1 MPTPLIPQEIHLL
14 ERYSSLEYFG
24 LMRDAWE
31 AMVRHCEDCL
41 QRFMRNL
48 PADYR
53 RRPQPLQPDVV
64 WGELVIRNFRDT
76 MLDLFDSYIEL
87 SHGDANALPD

>member
-1 MPTPLIPQEIHLL
+1 
-14 ERYSSLEYFG
+14 
-24 LMRDAWE
+24 
-31 AMVRHCEDCL
+31 
-41 QRFMRNL
+41 MRNL